1 MEPFILE
8 NYGRKSTFASFL
20 PGIAGEK
27 GIPIWCYYVNRGQ
40 AVVSFGVD
48 NKDHAIMEFY
58 PAHTAYQNAKRTGFR
73 TFLRR
78 DGEFFESFSDE
89 EQPHRMEVGMNSLV
103 LEETNEKSQV
113 RTKVTYFVLPEERIG
128 GLVRKVEIENLGE
141 EAEIEILDGMPALI
155 PYGVSLDSVKS
166 MAQLA
171 KAWMQV
177 EEPRPNLPFYRVRAS
192 MVDTASVTEVK
203 GGNFAY
209 AMDENGERLFCI
221 YDPEVIF
228 GYDNSLEKPVAF
240 RESGLKNLLTIRQ
253 NRSNLMPAAF
263 FANKKILKQ
272 GEKVTFYELIG
283 QVDELGALEAFL
295 DQRKPDP
302 GFFEEKRSKANAITD
317 ELTDRV
323 QTETGSKTFD
333 EYTRYTFMDN
343 VLRGGLP
350 VKIGKDKIFYV
361 YSRKHGDLERE
372 YNYFAMSPEF
382 YSQGNGNYRDVNQ
395 NRRLDSFFAPFTEKE
410 SIKMF
415 YSLIQADG
423 YNPLAIEKLTYTI
436 TDEKLDVILKDASDA
451 DRVRQAVQG
460 QSFTPGKLALACE
473 DEAVFARIMEESD
486 KDVNAT
492 FGEGYWSDHWTYNL
506 DLVEEYLSLYPD
518 REEELLFT
526 KEYTYFA
533 SQVRINPRRKRYE
546 LVDGKV
552 RQYHALD
559 ESSRREGGAKLLQ
572 TTMGETYVGT
582 LLEKLILMCT
592 VKTAALD
599 PMQMGIDMEGG
610 KPGWYDALNGLPGI
624 LGSSMAETYELARM
638 LNYTV
643 EALERHCKE
652 VVLFEEIADL
662 LQDLVRITEA
672 ESDAVRCWN
681 AVNDRKEQYWKAV
694 YDGISGRQVTLTAD
708 VAASLLK
715 VLQEKVNA
723 GIRKAEEIGQG
734 ICPTYFYYDV
744 TDYTEDQAGIHPT
757 AFECRRVPHFLE
769 GPVRYLKLDL
779 EDEKKR
785 ELYRKVKD
793 SDLYDSKL
801 RMYKVNGSLESASYE
816 LGRCRC
822 FTPGWLE
829 NESIWLHMEYKYLL
843 EVLRSGLY
851 DEYARDLETALIPF
865 MDPEVYGRSILENS
879 SFIAS
884 SANPDEKIHGKG
896 FVARLSGSTI
906 EFLSMW
912 KLMMFGKTP
921 FRMRDGEL
929 IFEPTPVIPDYLLGE
944 DKKITARFMSMTDVT
959 YHFPEKKD
967 YFPGTYS
974 IEEIRIT
981 GKDGQEITVIGGC
994 LRGDTARL
1002 LRDGQV
1008 SKLEIRISDAR

>member
-1 MEPFILE
+1 MDRFILE
-8 NYGRKSTFASFL
+8 DYGRKSTFASFL

-27 GIPIWCYYVNRGQ
+27 GIPLWCYYVNRGQ

-58 PAHTAYQNAKRTGFR
+58 PAHTAYQNVKRTGFR
-73 TFLRR
+73 TFIRR
-78 DGEFFESFSDE
+78 DGRLFESFTDE

-103 LEETNEKSQV
+103 LEETNETAQI
-113 RTKVTYFVLPEERIG
+113 RTGVTYFVLPEERIG
-128 GLVRKVEIENLGE
+128 GIVRKVEIENLGE
-141 EAEIEILDGMPALI
+141 ESEVEILDGMPALI

-177 EEPRPNLPFYRVRAS
+177 EEPRANLPFYRVRAS
-192 MVDTASVTEVK
+192 MVDTASVTEVE

-209 AMDENGERLFCI
+209 GVDDNGERLFCI

-228 GYDNSLEKPVAF
+228 GYDYSLEKPVAF
-240 RESGLKNLLTIRQ
+240 REHGLDNLLTMRQ
-253 NRSNLMPAAF
+253 NHSNLFPAAF
-263 FANKKILKQ
+263 FANKKTLKK

-283 QVDELGALEAFL
+283 QVDRLGDLESFL
-295 DQRKPDP
+295 DSRNPDP
-302 GFFEEKRSKANAITD
+302 AFFDGKLSRANAITD

-395 NRRLDSFFAPFTEKE
+395 NRRLDAFFAPFTERE
-410 SIKMF
+410 SIRMF
-415 YSLIQADG
+415 YSLLQADG
-423 YNPLAIEKLTYTI
+423 YNPLSIEKLTYTI
-436 TDEKLDVILKDASDA
+436 PDEKLDAILQGVPGAA
-451 DRVRQAVQG
+451 GVRKAAAG
-460 QSFTPGKLALACE
+460 QHFTPGQLALACRE
-473 DEAVFARIMEESD
+473 EEVFQRIMEESD
-486 KDVNAT
+486 RDVNAS

-518 REEELLFT
+518 REEELLFE

-533 SQVRINPRRKRYE
+533 SQIRINPRSKRYE
-546 LVDGKV
+546 VVDGKV

-559 ESSRREGGAKLLQ
+559 ESSRRKTGAKLLQ
-572 TTMGETYVGT
+572 TAKGETYVGT